1 MALLIQLPGVVFDT
15 RGFNVSGS
23 AVIPTMSSPPLS
35 FSSLTFE
42 LLLLL
47 LFDGSFSTSLSVEH
61 AANKTRVKIVKII
74 AFNKFDLFIS
84 FQLLFFIKTTFTH
97 TDDKR
102 HDDLYPFPLV
112 LESPPYKPPLL

>member
-35 FSSLTFE
+35 FSLLTFD
-42 LLLLL
+42 LLLL

-84 FQLLFFIKTTFTH
+84 FQLLFFIKATFTH
-97 TDDKR
+97 TDGKR
-102 HDDLYPFPLV
+102 HDDLYLFPLA
-112 LESPPYKPPLL
+112 LESPPYKHPLL